1 LTQAAREQLLVVT
14 DLDGCLLDE
23 QTYSYEAA
31 REALSALREGGIP
44 LVVATSKTRSEVEPL
59 ARELSLQTAMI
70 VENGGA
76 ILIPPGHLRK
86 TPGMRSEGAFLVVVL
101 GTGRDALVR
110 ALTDIGEQVRV
121 RLRGFASMSAAEVA
135 RLTGLRIPEAE
146 RALRREYDEP
156 FVLEGGPA
164 EEAAVRR
171 AARRRGLFVTRGGRF
186 HHLTGP
192 VNKGRGLQRLLALY
206 AAEGRRFTTI
216 GLGDSGNDVPL
227 LHEVDRPILVP
238 RPDGKVDEALRA
250 AFPHAERAPAPGP
263 TGWNAAVLAVLR
275 GGGDRAG
282 VPAQLVRDR

>member
-1 LTQAAREQLLVVT
+1 LTPAAREQLLVVT

-31 REALSALREGGIP
+31 REALSALRERGVP

-86 TPGMRSEGAFLVVVL
+86 TPGMRSEGAFLVVML
-101 GTGRDALVR
+101 GTRREALVR
-110 ALTDIGEQVRV
+110 ALADIAEQTKARV
-121 RLRGFASMSAAEVA
+121 RGFASMSAAEVA
-135 RLTGLRIPEAE
+135 RLTGLRLPDAE

-171 AARRRGLFVTRGGRF
+171 AARRRGLLVTRGGRF

-192 VNKGRGLQRLLALY
+192 VDKGRGLQRLLALY

-216 GLGDSGNDVPL
+216 GLGDSGNDLPL
-227 LHEVDRPILVP
+227 LREVNRPILVP

-275 GGGDRAG
+275 GGGDRAR
-282 VPAQLVRDR
+282 VPAQLVRDH